1 MSVLITHQ
9 EGFTDSDEFIVEERK
24 QYQDRMKCVKQ
35 SSNRESC
42 ENENKKCDKKLCGL
56 NSETA
61 KFKTTEYFFQI
72 KVYHC

>member
-1 MSVLITHQ
+1 
-9 EGFTDSDEFIVEERK
+9 
-24 QYQDRMKCVKQ
+24 MKCVKQ